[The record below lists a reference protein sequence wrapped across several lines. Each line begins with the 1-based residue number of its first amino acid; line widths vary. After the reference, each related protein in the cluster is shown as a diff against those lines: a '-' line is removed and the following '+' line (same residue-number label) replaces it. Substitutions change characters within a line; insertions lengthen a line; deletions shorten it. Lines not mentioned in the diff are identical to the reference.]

1 MSKIEKIKVQSKAF
15 RWLIVGLVF
24 MGLIA
29 GVFYEF
35 YNTHDIKTVTVLAIT
50 TQQRI
55 SGDNGSVSTH
65 YEYIVSTDCG
75 LYKIQP
81 YGIFASQS
89 FGLIHEGERYTIE
102 TVGFSAPWANIYPY
116 IIRAEGG
123 KQ

>member
-1 MSKIEKIKVQSKAF
+1 MSKIEKIKVTSKAF

-75 LYKIQP
+75 LADP
-81 YGIFASQS
+81 RRRT
-89 FGLIHEGERYTIE
+89 IHD
-102 TVGFSAPWANIYPY
+102 
-116 IIRAEGG
+116 
-123 KQ
+123 

>member
-1 MSKIEKIKVQSKAF
+1 MSEYGNIKVQKAF
-15 RWLIVGLVF
+15 RWFIIALVF
-24 MGLIA
+24 FGLIA

-35 YNTHDIKTVTVLAIT
+35 YTTHATKTVTVLAIT

-81 YGIFASQS
+81 SGIFASQS
-89 FGLIHEGERYTIE
+89 FGQIHEGERYTIE

-116 IIRAEGG
+116 ILRAEGG
-123 KQ
+123 VR

>member
-1 MSKIEKIKVQSKAF
+1 MSEYGNNKVQKTF
-15 RWLIVGLVF
+15 MRFIVVLVF
-24 MGLIA
+24 FGLIA
-29 GVFYEF
+29 GVFYSF
-35 YNTHDIKTVTVLAIT
+35 YITHATKTVTVLAIT

-75 LYKIQP
+75 LFKIQP

-89 FGLIHEGERYTIE
+89 FGQIHEGERYTIE

-116 IIRAEGG
+116 ILRAEGG
-123 KQ
+123 QQ

>member
-35 YNTHDIKTVTVLAIT
+35 YNTHATKTVTVLAIT

-75 LYKIQP
+75 LFKIQP

-89 FGLIHEGERYTIE
+89 FGQIHEGERYTIE
-102 TVGFSAPWANIYPY
+102 IVGFSAPWANIYPY
-116 IIRAEGG
+116 ILRAEGG

>member
-1 MSKIEKIKVQSKAF
+1 MSKVEKIKDTSKSVKC
-15 RWLIVGLVF
+15 IIGCLVF

-55 SGDNGSVSTH
+55 SGDNGSVSTY

-81 YGIFASQS
+81 SGIFASQS
-89 FGLIHEGERYTIE
+89 FGQIHEGERYTIE
-102 TVGFSAPWANIYPY
+102 TIGFSVPWMNIYPY
-116 IIRAEGG
+116 IIKAKGG
-123 KQ
+123 E

>member
-1 MSKIEKIKVQSKAF
+1 MSRYYEDTAKRKSFMMFGIF
-15 RWLIVGLVF
+15 LVF
-24 MGLIA
+24 IGLIGGA
-29 GVFYEF
+29 FCEF
-35 YNTHDIKTVTVLAIT
+35 YNTHATKTVTVLTIT

-75 LYKIQP
+75 LFKIQP
-81 YGIFASQS
+81 SGIFASQS
-89 FGLIHEGERYTIE
+89 FGQIHEGERYTIE
-102 TVGFSAPWANIYPY
+102 TVGFSVPWANIYPY

>member
-1 MSKIEKIKVQSKAF
+1 MSKLSRNTTTRKAF
-15 RWLIVGLVF
+15 RICLVSLLVIGLF
-24 MGLIA
+24 A
-29 GVFYEF
+29 GVFCSF
-35 YNTHDIKTVTVLAIT
+35 YNTHATKTVTVLAIT

-75 LYKIQP
+75 LFKIQP

-89 FGLIHEGERYTIE
+89 FGQIHEGERYTIE

-116 IIRAEGG
+116 ILRAEGG
-123 KQ
+123 KK

>member
-1 MSKIEKIKVQSKAF
+1 MSEYGNIKVQKAF
-15 RWLIVGLVF
+15 RWFIIALVYF
-24 MGLIA
+24 GLIA
-29 GVFYEF
+29 GVFYKF
-35 YNTHDIKTVTVLAIT
+35 YTTHATKTVTVLAIT

-81 YGIFASQS
+81 SGIFASQS
-89 FGLIHEGERYTIE
+89 FGQIHEGERYTIE
-102 TVGFSAPWANIYPY
+102 TIGFSVPWANIYPY
-116 IIRAEGG
+116 ILKAEGG

>member
-1 MSKIEKIKVQSKAF
+1 MSKLSRITTTRKTF
-15 RWLIVGLVF
+15 RICLVSLLVIGLSV
-24 MGLIA
+24 
-29 GVFYEF
+29 GVFCSF
-35 YNTHDIKTVTVLAIT
+35 CNTHATKTVTVLAIT

-75 LYKIQP
+75 LFKIQP
-81 YGIFASQS
+81 SGIFASQS
-89 FGLIHEGERYTIE
+89 FGQIHEGERYTIE

-116 IIRAEGG
+116 ILRAEGG